1 MFVAGQKPEVN
12 SIEYVI
18 TVLGFTGFITLGT
31 SQPVVGQNC
40 STSKRIVF

>member
-18 TVLGFTGFITLGT
+18 TVFGFHWFYHSRT
-31 SQPVVGQNC
+31 SQPVVGRNC